1 MIGKGK
7 PQAQKENP
15 HDNSIMH
22 GTWQNG
28 EWRELDEK
36 ERHAWMYTHN
46 CLSQVDCGTS
56 FTKPILWTFFTS
68 DRITDQ
74 QPPS

>member
-15 HDNSIMH
+15 HAWH
-22 GTWQNG
+22 LTKWG

-56 FTKPILWTFFTS
+56 FTKPIW
-68 DRITDQ
+68 
-74 QPPS
+74 